1 MRHHNAYRLT
11 RLFCITGLGLAI
23 FLSASPLNARS
34 EDEGGTRDLVAQLLQ
49 RVAALEASQRELRG
63 DVDQLSNQVK
73 TQSEALNKKLDDAQ
87 FNAGAG
93 SGTATKNNDMAA
105 APQEKTESAKAA
117 SPADLIKQG
126 KAALSARNFDVSQ
139 AKAQAA
145 IKAARDTKTKVDARF
160 LLAQSLAG
168 QKNFKG
174 SALAYFDAY
183 KAAPRAVSAQESLL
197 GVSASMLALD
207 RHKDACEALGKLKHD
222 FPDMSARIRKA
233 YNSFFRRAHCG

>member
-1 MRHHNAYRLT
+1 MRHHNAHWLT
-11 RLFCITGLGLAI
+11 RLSCITWLGLVI
-23 FLSASPLNARS
+23 FLSASPLSAHA

-73 TQSEALNKKLDDAQ
+73 TRSKTLNKKLDDAQ

-93 SGTATKNNDMAA
+93 SGMGAKNRDTAAVS
-105 APQEKTESAKAA
+105 QEKRESAKAA

-126 KAALSARNFDVSQ
+126 RAALSARNFDVSQ
-139 AKAQAA
+139 SKAQVA

-168 QKNFKG
+168 QKNYKG

-207 RHKDACEALGKLKHD
+207 RRNDACEALGKLKHD
-222 FPDMSARIRKA
+222 FQDMSARIRKA

>member
-1 MRHHNAYRLT
+1 MT
-11 RLFCITGLGLAI
+11 RFSCITGLGLVI
-23 FLSASPLNARS
+23 LFSTSPLSARA

-73 TQSEALNKKLDDAQ
+73 TQSEALNKKLEDAQ

-93 SGTATKNNDMAA
+93 SGMAAKSKDAA
-105 APQEKTESAKAA
+105 APQEKTESARAA
-117 SPADLIKQG
+117 PPADLIKQG
-126 KAALSARNFDVSQ
+126 KAALLARNFDVSQ

-145 IKAARDTKTKVDARF
+145 IKAARDTKTRVDARF

-168 QKNFKG
+168 QKNYKG

-207 RHKDACEALGKLKHD
+207 RRKDACEALGKLKHD
-222 FPDMSARIRKA
+222 FPDMSSRIHKA

>member
-1 MRHHNAYRLT
+1 MRHYNAKWLT
-11 RLFCITGLGLAI
+11 RFSCITGLGLVV
-23 FLSASPLNARS
+23 FLSVAPLNARA

-63 DVDQLSNQVK
+63 DVDQLSNQVR
-73 TQSEALNKKLDDAQ
+73 TQSEALNKKLEDAQ

-93 SGTATKNNDMAA
+93 PGMAAKNEDSAA
-105 APQEKTESAKAA
+105 APQKKTESAKAA
-117 SPADLIKQG
+117 SPAELIKQG

-145 IKAARDTKTKVDARF
+145 IKAAHDTKTKVDARF

-168 QKNFKG
+168 QKNYKG

-207 RHKDACEALGKLKHD
+207 RRKDACEALGKLKHD
-222 FPDMSARIRKA
+222 FPDMSARIYKA